1 MARLCDWAADG
12 RCIRVHCNLCRR
24 TLHFF
29 CTDLV
34 EIYDP
39 DMLAH
44 EFRPPC
50 SKCRK
55 SDWVSVRSFFPGPD
69 DVGRIMMRRPAGVRT
84 TQLWRSEWY
93 APLSRPPESRQ
104 GPGDGGAENEDDKG
118 RDEGQA

>member
-1 MARLCDWAADG
+1 MGHNPPSDRRKWARLRDWAADG

-24 TLHFF
+24 TLHFYAA
-29 CTDLV
+29 DLV
-34 EIYDP
+34 EVYDP

-44 EFRPPC
+44 EWRPPC

-55 SDWVSVRSFFPGPD
+55 SDYVSVRSFFPGPD

-93 APLSRPPESRQ
+93 APAKPASDP
-104 GPGDGGAENEDDKG
+104 
-118 RDEGQA
+118 